1 MDNRLE
7 KRYDLKTAVS
17 MVIGIVIGSG
27 VFFKAV
33 KVLSL
38 TGGSMGHS
46 LLVIGAV
53 GLICVVCS
61 CVFAEMGTKYVKCN
75 GVVDYAEASLGQGFA
90 YCMGWF
96 MSAIYYPVIGS
107 TLAYISARYTC
118 MLLGLESFGQANM
131 SIAVLYLVLAV
142 VINSLS
148 PKIAGKVQVSMTVAK
163 LVPLVVMG
171 VVGTIVGLV
180 NGNGIRIFTDTSAV
194 GISQGGG
201 FFAAVCAFA
210 FSYEGWIIATTINS
224 ELKNPKRDLPLALV
238 GGALF
243 CTIIYMLYTYSM
255 SATMNAA
262 QIVEAGDWLPK
273 IAFSRLFHS
282 NAVGTIV
289 FVFIIV
295 SCLGTTNGVILGCMR
310 GFYSIAVRGQGPKPT
325 FIAEVDKSTG
335 MPLKSCLLGLGVC
348 SFWLFQCGALFFN
361 GPLVMN
367 TTGNPLWLMAWEA
380 DEIVIVT
387 QYALYIPIFVHLI
400 VRERQ
405 FSPFKRFVLPT
416 LGIAACLFMCFC
428 CWKSYGTYLTVSY
441 LVVFAIIMGIGA
453 FFYRKNPGRELLK

>member
-1 MDNRLE
+1 MNNKLE
-7 KRYDLKTAVS
+7 KRYGLITAIS

-38 TGGSMGHS
+38 TGGSMGQS

-53 GLICVVCS
+53 GLICIICS

-75 GVVDYAEASLGQGFA
+75 GVVDYAEASLGEGFA

-107 TLAYISARYTC
+107 TLSYISARYTC

-131 SIAVLYLVLAV
+131 SIALLYMVLAV
-142 VINSLS
+142 VINSFS
-148 PKIAGKVQVSMTVAK
+148 PKLAGKMQISMTVAK
-163 LVPLVVMG
+163 LIPLVFMG
-171 VVGTIVGLV
+171 VIGTIVGLV
-180 NGNGIRIFTDTSAV
+180 NGNGIRIFTDTSASSIV
-194 GISQGGG
+194 QGGG

-210 FSYEGWIIATTINS
+210 FSYEGWVIATTINS

-243 CTIIYMLYTYSM
+243 CTLIYMLYTYSM

-262 QIVEAGDWLPK
+262 QIVEAGDWLPM
-273 IAFSRLFHS
+273 IAFSNLFHS
-282 NAVGTIV
+282 NVVGTIV
-289 FVFIIV
+289 FVFIII

-310 GFYSIAVRGQGPKPT
+310 GFYSIAVRGQGPKPNL
-325 FIAEVDKSTG
+325 IAEVDESTG
-335 MPLKSCLLGLGVC
+335 MPLKSCLIGLALC
-348 SFWLFQCGALFFN
+348 AFWLFQCGTLFFN

-367 TTGNPLWLMAWEA
+367 STGNPLWLMSWEA

-387 QYALYIPIFVHLI
+387 QYALYIPIFLHLMI
-400 VRERQ
+400 KEKQ
-405 FSPFKRFVLPT
+405 FSPIKRFLLPF
-416 LGIAACLFMCFC
+416 LGICACVFMCFC
-428 CWKSYGTYLTVSY
+428 CWKSYGTYLILSY
-441 LVVFAIIMGIGA
+441 LVVFAIIMGIGVL
-453 FFYRKNPGRELLK
+453 FYKKNKKSCV